1 MEEVWRRFKLTGDPA
16 ARDEIIKANVHL
28 VKYVL
33 GRLLCLTRMSHETLD
48 FDDLYSVGVMGL
60 IRAVDSFDITRD
72 VKFVTYAIPR
82 IRGSI
87 VDELRIHD
95 PLPRTMRAEVQRLE
109 KIITRLEMDKQRP
122 ANDAELCSEMG
133 ISQDRLDEIVSAM
146 QYSIHVSLD
155 EEVSLG
161 EEGVATK
168 RDLLKDETGKSPR
181 SGLLRNDLV
190 ESLADA
196 IDALPEKERH
206 IVILYYMEE
215 LTFRE
220 IGEVI
225 GVTESRVCQLH
236 TKAMSRLRG
245 KLKNVELDLA
255 S

>member
-1 MEEVWRRFKLTGDPA
+1 MDEVWTRYKLTGDAA
-16 ARDEIIKANVHL
+16 ARDEIIKANIHL

-33 GRLLCLTRMSHETLD
+33 GRLLCLSRMSHETLD

-60 IRAVDSFDITRD
+60 IRAVDSFDITRE
-72 VKFVTYAIPR
+72 VKFVTYAVPR
-82 IRGSI
+82 IRGAI
-87 VDELRIHD
+87 VDELRVHD

-109 KIITRLEMDKQRP
+109 KIIARLEMEKNGP
-122 ANDAELCSEMG
+122 ANDAELCAEMG
-133 ISQDRLDEIVSAM
+133 VSQDRLDDIISAM
-146 QYSIHVSLD
+146 QYSVHVSLD

-161 EEGVATK
+161 EEGAVTK
-168 RDLLKDETGKSPR
+168 RDLLKDESGKSPR
-181 SGLLRNDLV
+181 NGLLRADLI
-190 ESLADA
+190 EQLADA
-196 IDALPEKERH
+196 IDVLPEKERL
-206 IVILYYMEE
+206 VVVLYYMEE

-245 KLKNVELDLA
+245 RLKGVELDLA